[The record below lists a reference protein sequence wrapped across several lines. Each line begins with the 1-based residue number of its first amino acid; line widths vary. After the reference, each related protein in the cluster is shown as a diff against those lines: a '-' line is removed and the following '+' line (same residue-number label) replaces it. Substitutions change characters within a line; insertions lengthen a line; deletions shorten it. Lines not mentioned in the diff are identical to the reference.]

1 MRLTVL
7 ASLFLFAGG
16 AQAATREVV
25 PIHSA
30 TMANGDLRYSVTLK
44 IGGTSVETQFDTGS
58 VGLRVLPGVLKPQ
71 DAVAGSTPARIQYG
85 SGVRLSGTLATA
97 NVSLGNVTAQV
108 PMQLVDSI
116 SCSDAR
122 PKCSASKVGTK
133 DFLMGGNP
141 LRGEGFKAILG
152 VGMLRNPASNP
163 LVAMGG
169 RWLVV
174 LPRPGQSTG
183 QLIINPTAAETQGLR
198 TISLQRIP
206 VKPGDASAYWK
217 DHGVQ
222 GCLQRLD
229 THQQV
234 CGNSI
239 LDTGAAGFHIYADA
253 LQPNW
258 PVGTPAHFSLT
269 LGDGSQMGQHFRVD
283 NRGGRYV
290 RYITAQGEHNF
301 HGINAGLLTYFDN
314 AVLYDQAAGTIGL
327 KAR

>member
-7 ASLFLFAGG
+7 ASLFLFAG
-16 AQAATREVV
+16 AAFAATREVV
-25 PIHSA
+25 PIHSS

-71 DAVAGSTPARIQYG
+71 DAVAQGTPAAVQYG
-85 SGVRLSGTLATA
+85 SGVRLNGTLALA
-97 NVSLGNVTAQV
+97 NVSLGNTSVRV

-122 PKCSASKVGTK
+122 PKCPASKAGAK

-141 LRGEGFKAILG
+141 LRGEGYKAILG

-183 QLIINPTAAETQGLR
+183 ELIINPTVAETRGFR
-198 TISLQRIP
+198 TISLQRFA
-206 VKPGDASAYWK
+206 VKPGDVSAYWK

-222 GCLQRLD
+222 GCLKRLD
-229 THQQV
+229 SAQQV
-234 CGNSI
+234 CGDSI

-253 LQPNW
+253 LQGNW
-258 PVGTPAHFSLT
+258 PVGTPAHFSLAMA
-269 LGDGSQMGQHFRVD
+269 DGSQLGQHFKVD
-283 NRGGRYV
+283 NGGGRYV

-314 AVLYDQAAGTIGL
+314 AVLYDQGAGVIGL
-327 KAR
+327 KSR

>member
-1 MRLTVL
+1 MRSTVL
-7 ASLFLFAGG
+7 LSLLLLAG
-16 AQAATREVV
+16 AVQAATREVV

-71 DAVAGSTPARIQYG
+71 DVVAQDTPATIQYG
-85 SGVRLSGTLATA
+85 SGVRLGGKLALA
-97 NVSLGNVTAQV
+97 RVSLGNASARV

-116 SCSDAR
+116 GCSEAR
-122 PKCSASKVGTK
+122 PKCPASTVAAR
-133 DFLMGGNP
+133 DFLMGGRP
-141 LRGEGFKAILG
+141 EWGEGFKAIMG
-152 VGMLRNPASNP
+152 VGMLRASATNP

-169 RWLVV
+169 RWLVL

-183 QLIINPTAAETQGLR
+183 QLIINPTAAETRGFKN
-198 TISLQRIP
+198 ISLQRVA
-206 VKPGDASAYWK
+206 VKPGDAGPYWK

-229 THQQV
+229 TREQV
-234 CGNSI
+234 CANSI

-253 LQPNW
+253 LQTNW
-258 PVGTPAHFSLT
+258 PVGTPAHFSLAMA
-269 LGDGSQMGQHFRVD
+269 DGSQLGQHFKVD
-283 NRGGRYV
+283 NSGGRYV
-290 RYITAQGEHNF
+290 RYISAQGPRNF

>member
-7 ASLFLFAGG
+7 ASLFLFAGV
-16 AQAATREVV
+16 AQAAAREVV

-44 IGGTSVETQFDTGS
+44 IGSTSVETQFDTGS
-58 VGLRVLPGVLKPQ
+58 VGLRVLPGVLKPG
-71 DAVAGSTPARIQYG
+71 DAVAQNTPAAVQYG
-85 SGVRLSGTLATA
+85 SGVRLNGKLALST
-97 NVSLGNVTAQV
+97 VSLGNATAQV
-108 PMQLVDSI
+108 PLQLVDSI

-122 PKCSASKVGTK
+122 PKCPASRVGPK
-133 DFLMGGNP
+133 DFLMGGQP
-141 LRGEGFKAILG
+141 ERGEGFKAIVG
-152 VGMLRNPASNP
+152 VGMLRNDAPNP

-169 RWLVV
+169 RWLVI

-183 QLIINPTAAETQGLR
+183 QLVINPAAAETQGFR
-198 TISLQRIP
+198 NISLQRFAT
-206 VKPGDASAYWK
+206 KPGDTGAYWK

-258 PVGTPAHFSLT
+258 PVGTPAHYSLAMA
-269 LGDGSQMGQHFRVD
+269 DGSQLGQHFKVD
-283 NRGGRYV
+283 NGGGRYV

-327 KAR
+327 KSR

>member
-1 MRLTVL
+1 MRMTVL
-7 ASLFLFAGG
+7 ASLFLFAGV
-16 AQAATREVV
+16 AHAAARDVI

-44 IGGTSVETQFDTGS
+44 IGSSTVETQLDTGS

-71 DAVAGSTPARIQYG
+71 DVAAQDTPAMIQYG
-85 SGVRLSGTLATA
+85 SGVRLIGTLALA
-97 NVSLGNVTAQV
+97 DVSLGNATARV
-108 PMQLVDSI
+108 PMQVVDSI

-122 PKCSASKVGTK
+122 PKCPASKVAAK

-141 LRGEGFKAILG
+141 ERGEGFKAIMG

-183 QLIINPTAAETQGLR
+183 QLILNPTAAQTQGFR
-198 TISLQRIP
+198 NISLQRFP
-206 VKPGDASAYWK
+206 TKPGDTSAYWK

-234 CGNSI
+234 CGDSI
-239 LDTGAAGFHIYADA
+239 LDTGAAGFHVYADA
-253 LQPNW
+253 LQANW
-258 PVGTPAHFSLT
+258 PVGAPAHFSLT
-269 LGDGSQMGQHFRVD
+269 LADGSQMGQHFKVD
-283 NRGGRYV
+283 NGGGRYV
-290 RYITAQGEHNF
+290 RYITAQGAHNF

-327 KAR
+327 HGR

>member
-7 ASLFLFAGG
+7 ACLFLSAGV
-16 AQAATREVV
+16 AQAATREVI

-30 TMANGDLRYSVTLK
+30 TMANGDLRYSVTLN
-44 IGGTSVETQFDTGS
+44 IGGTPVETQFDTGS

-71 DAVAGSTPARIQYG
+71 DAVAQNVPASVQYG
-85 SGVRLSGTLATA
+85 SGVRLNGTLALAT
-97 NVSLGNVTAQV
+97 VSLGNATAQV

-122 PKCSASKVGTK
+122 PKCPASKVSAK

-141 LRGEGFKAILG
+141 ERGEGFKAIMG
-152 VGMLRNPASNP
+152 VGLLRNPATNP

-183 QLIINPTAAETQGLR
+183 QLIINPTAAETQGFR
-198 TISLQRIP
+198 TLNLQRFA

-234 CGNSI
+234 CGDSI

-253 LQPNW
+253 LQANW

-269 LGDGSQMGQHFRVD
+269 LADGSQMGQHFKVD
-283 NRGGRYV
+283 NGGGRYV

-314 AVLYDQAAGTIGL
+314 AVLYDQTAGTIGL
-327 KAR
+327 KSR